1 MAHTMQTE
9 SSMTMMPA
17 DPRNDP
23 AFCTESMSIGT
34 SISLGVKIGI
44 DAPPGMTP
52 FRVRPFGMPPA
63 CS

>member
-1 MAHTMQTE
+1 MQTE

-23 AFCTESMSIGT
+23 AFWTESMSMAT
-34 SISLGVKIGI
+34 SISSGVKTGM

-52 FRVRPFGMPPA
+52 FSFRPFGMPPA
-63 CS
+63 WS